1 MKKILSVLLIIL
13 TKIAFAQSI
22 SVKDFDTI
30 VVKQKHLKS
39 LSGDAYRF
47 IERKIPFYSI
57 SGGAPYNQNG
67 NIQVTAETFRNNK
80 TQEILQASV
89 RETDSIKHI
98 IGVEIRY
105 TAPKPVI
112 QEMEKSFRENGYRYK
127 KRKKQYVRKITR
139 KQHQIITIRAQ
150 SLYVSEFDQQP
161 EIVFTTY
168 KHLPKSTK

>member
-22 SVKDFDTI
+22 SVKDFDAI

-67 NIQVTAETFRNNK
+67 NIHVTAETFRNNK
-80 TQEILQASV
+80 TQEILQVSV
-89 RETDSIKHI
+89 REIDSIKHI
-98 IGVEIRY
+98 ISVEIRY

-127 KRKKQYVRKITR
+127 KRKKQYIRKKIRKEYQMITM
-139 KQHQIITIRAQ
+139 RANC
-150 SLYVSEFDQQP
+150 LYVSEFDQQP
-161 EIVFTTY
+161 EIVFTTH
-168 KHLPKSTK
+168 KNLPKSTK

>member
-30 VVKQKHLKS
+30 VVKQKHPKS
-39 LSGDAYRF
+39 LSGDTYRF

-57 SGGAPYNQNG
+57 SGSAPYNQNG
-67 NIQVTAETFRNNK
+67 NIQVTAETFRNNS
-80 TQEILQASV
+80 TQEILQVSV

-98 IGVEIRY
+98 ISIEIRY

-127 KRKKQYVRKITR
+127 KRKKQYIRKKTR
-139 KQHQIITIRAQ
+139 KEYQMITTRANC
-150 SLYVSEFDQQP
+150 LYVSEFDQQP
-161 EIVFTTY
+161 EIVFTTH
-168 KHLPKSTK
+168 KDLPKSTK

>member
-1 MKKILSVLLIIL
+1 MKAILSFLLIIV
-13 TKIAFAQSI
+13 TKIAFSQSI
-22 SVKDFDTI
+22 SVKDLDSI
-30 VVKQKHLKS
+30 VIKQKHSKS

-57 SGGAPYNQNG
+57 SGSAPYNQNG
-67 NIQVTAETFRNNK
+67 NIHVAAETFRNNR
-80 TQEILQASV
+80 TQEILQVSI

-98 IGVEIRY
+98 IGFEIRY

-112 QEMEKSFRENGYRYK
+112 QEMEKSFRKNGYRYK

-139 KQHQIITIRAQ
+139 KEYQIITTRAQ
-150 SLYVSEFDQQP
+150 CLYVSAFDQQP

-168 KHLPKSTK
+168 KELPKSTK